1 MILGYLIQYIILLA
15 FVGFVSVVIVF
26 FLIFV
31 LDSLIRGHD
40 LPTSRRALKRL
51 VETIKEYRP
60 EAKNF
65 YDLGCAHGNLSLAIK
80 KFLPGLVVYGIDNSA
95 VRVFFARLKSKILRR
110 RVHFQKQD
118 IFSLNTDLSQADVVY
133 TYLWHD
139 LMPLLEKKLQKEL
152 KTGTIVITNTS
163 NFPTWKPI
171 HKIVIHPEIP
181 ERFDFETLFI
191 YLKE

>member
-1 MILGYLIQYIILLA
+1 MGS
-15 FVGFVSVVIVF
+15 VSAAAVL
-26 FLIFV
+26 FLIFA
-31 LDSLIRGHD
+31 LDSLMRGHD
-40 LPTSRRALKRL
+40 LPTSRRAAKKL
-51 VETIKEYRP
+51 VEAIKQYRS

-65 YDLGCAHGNLSLAIK
+65 YDLGCAHGGLSLAIK
-80 KFLPGLVVYGIDNSA
+80 KSLPGLVVYGIDNSA
-95 VRVFFARLKSKILRR
+95 VRIFFARLKSKVLRR
-110 RVHFQKQD
+110 KVHFQKQD
-118 IFSLNTDLSQADVVY
+118 IFSLDTDLSQADVVY

-191 YLKE
+191 YLKG